1 MGLQIEAAIAKTG
14 KYASRES
21 GDTAELVE
29 RPGGGLSIVV
39 VDAQGSGQAA
49 KAISSLLS
57 ARAVGL
63 IKEGVRDGVVARA
76 VHDQLFTYRHG
87 QVSATLDLVSV
98 DLRTKTVLVTRNADT
113 PLLIGRGGTF
123 EIAPCAAEP
132 LGLYLQNRP
141 AIWELPIEEGLRV
154 VACTDGVA
162 NAGERRGQDRFD
174 LVAFAS
180 ANLGTGVHVAE
191 LADVLLAEA
200 VRRDAGRP
208 ADDMTV
214 VVLAIGSHEEEL
226 LVRRQTACVQLP

>member
-1 MGLQIEAAIAKTG
+1 MGLQIDAAIAKTG

-39 VDAQGSGQAA
+39 VDGQGSGQAA

-63 IKEGVRDGVVARA
+63 IKDGVRDGAVARA
-76 VHDQLFTYRHG
+76 IHDLLFAYRHG
-87 QVSATLDLVSV
+87 QVSATLDIVSV
-98 DLRTKTVLVTRNADT
+98 DLRTKTVVVTRNADT
-113 PLLIGRGGTF
+113 PLLIGRGGTA
-123 EIAPCAAEP
+123 EVVPCTGEP

-162 NAGERRGQDRFD
+162 HAGERRGRDAFD
-174 LVAFAS
+174 LAAFAG
-180 ANLGTGVHVAE
+180 ANIGANTCAAD
-191 LADVLLAEA
+191 LADEFLAEA
-200 VRRDAGRP
+200 IRRDERRP

-214 VVLAIGSHEEEL
+214 VALQIGSHGEEL
-226 LVRRQTACVQLP
+226 LVRRQVACVPLP